1 MCTPELKIQSA
12 KRKVK
17 TELYK
22 GTTTDHAINE
32 ERPGRPPKDSFQLTT
47 TIVTMTM
54 FKASPQIRD

>member
-1 MCTPELKIQSA
+1 MSTPELKIQSA

-32 ERPGRPPKDSFQLTT
+32 ERPGRPPKDFLPAYHDYRYDDN
-47 TIVTMTM
+47 V
-54 FKASPQIRD
+54 